1 MGNWTREQEG
11 VYCDCGT
18 ITSQINS
25 RLIQEI
31 AMVVEGMDDEDV
43 RADCLMPGG
52 RSTSAKYGQRVLS
65 LGYRSL
71 GTKYPLQRPEQL

>member
-1 MGNWTREQEG
+1 MNGKLNEGTKG

-25 RLIQEI
+25 RLVQEI

-43 RADCLMPGG
+43 RADCLMSGG
-52 RSTSAKYGQRVLS
+52 RSSTSAKYGQRVLS
-65 LGYRSL
+65 LGYQSL
-71 GTKYPLQRPEQL
+71 GTKYPL